1 MTCQNNNSNF
11 NAAIELL
18 TENGLDGLG
27 DVMQILINNAMEL
40 QRRNHLNANPYERSE
55 ERQGYANGFKPKSI
69 KTRLGKLY
77 LQVPQ
82 VRDSSFY
89 PDVIDRGMRSERAL
103 KVAVAEM
110 YVQGVATRR
119 VKEITEKLCGFEVS
133 SSDVSRAAK
142 LLDEELEIWR
152 SRKLGAFEYLFLDA
166 RYEKVRRNGS
176 VVDSAVLLAYGV
188 NADGKRSILGV
199 SVALSEQEAHWRSFL
214 ELLIERGLHGI
225 KLITSDA
232 HAGLKAA
239 RKAVFPSV
247 PWQRCQFHLQ
257 QNAQSYVPKKN
268 MKSEVASDIRAS
280 LTAPNETEA
289 KRLLNMAVKKYET
302 LAPELS
308 RWMEHNIPES
318 LTVFQFPE
326 KHRKKLRTSN
336 IAERVNREIK
346 RRTRLVSIFSNVDS
360 CLRLVSALAAEIDEE
375 WQTGNTYMVM
385 DLDN

>member
-40 QRRNHLNANPYERSE
+40 QRRQHLNVNPYERSE
-55 ERQGYANGFKPKSI
+55 SRQGYANGFKPKSI
-69 KTRLGKLY
+69 KTRLGKLD
-77 LQVPQ
+77 LKVPQ

-89 PDVIDRGMRSERAL
+89 PDVIDRGIRSERAL

-110 YVQGVATRR
+110 YVKGVATRK
-119 VKEITEKLCGFEVS
+119 VKDITEKLCGFEVS
-133 SSDVSRAAK
+133 SSDVSRTAK

-166 RYEKVRRNGS
+166 RYEKVRRNKS
-176 VVDSAVLLAYGV
+176 VIDSAVLLAYGIDS
-188 NADGKRSILGV
+188 NGKRSILGV

-214 ELLIERGLHGI
+214 ESLIKRGLHGI

-232 HAGLKAA
+232 HSGLKAA
-239 RKAVFPSV
+239 RKAIFPNV

-257 QNAQSYVPKKN
+257 QNAQSYVPKKS
-268 MKSEVASDIRAS
+268 MKIEVASDIRACI
-280 LTAPNETEA
+280 TAPNETEA
-289 KRLLNMAVKKYET
+289 KRLLGMTIKKYET
-302 LAPELS
+302 TAPELS
-308 RWMEHNIPES
+308 QWMESNVPES
-318 LTVFQFPE
+318 LTVFSFPE
-326 KHRKKLRTSN
+326 SHRKKIRTSN
-336 IAERVNREIK
+336 IAGRVNRELK

-375 WQTGNTYMVM
+375 WQTGNTYMAM
-385 DLDN
+385 ND